1 MSVASR
7 SQRVKETPML
17 YTGKMVRAIL
27 ARRKRQTRRMI
38 SRLKGFRRIRQFG
51 PSTTPGYDW
60 CFRCHRGLWH
70 EMRTDQVFDRCPYG
84 GIGDRI
90 WVRETF
96 RRTIDDKSFCV
107 VQYQADETIRF
118 QLNEFGGE
126 GDPIATKPHKDP
138 LQRAGMDGPPW
149 KPSIHMPRYAS
160 RILLQ
165 ITSVGIQQ
173 VQSITEEDALAEGCF
188 YAHGLCV
195 GEDRDL
201 RVGRCWPHARQW
213 YKSLWKEL
221 HGEESWGANPWV
233 WVIGFEILSTSGGD
247 VV

>member
-1 MSVASR
+1 MTKAIASK
-7 SQRVKETPML
+7 SQQVKETPML

-27 ARRKRQTRRMI
+27 GRRKRQTRRMI
-38 SRLKGFRRIRQFG
+38 NRLSGFRKIRQFG

-70 EMRTDQVFDRCPYG
+70 EMRTDQVYDRCPYG

-90 WVRETF
+90 WVRETWAPICEF
-96 RRTIDDKSFCV
+96 DK
-107 VQYQADETIRF
+107 
-118 QLNEFGGE
+118 EFGTLYRA
-126 GDPIATKPHKDP
+126 DRYPSDAAIP
-138 LQRAGMDGPPW
+138 LKW
-149 KPSIHMPRYAS
+149 KPSIFMPRYAC

-165 ITSVGIQQ
+165 ITSVGIQR
-173 VQSITEEDALAEGCF
+173 VQSITEADALAEGCY

-201 RVGRCWPHARQW
+201 RVGRTWPHARQW

-233 WVIGFEILSTSGGD
+233 WVIGFEILSTSGGGEQ
-247 VV
+247 